1 VIVVIDSS
9 IWISAIEYGG
19 TPAAAV
25 ERAVKSD
32 VLATCSEID
41 NEVFRILS
49 RKFGRD
55 PDFAQDR
62 FQVHLI
68 EALRIQITGEVS
80 GVCRDRNDDC
90 ILECALKAK
99 AQFIITGDNDL
110 LFLKEF
116 RNIRILTARQ
126 YLELPPGS

>member
-1 VIVVIDSS
+1 MIVVIDSS

-25 ERAVKSD
+25 ARAVKSD

-55 PDFAQDR
+55 PAVARDR

-68 EALRIQITGEVS
+68 EALRIRITGEVS

-90 ILECALKAK
+90 ILECAFKAS

-110 LFLKEF
+110 LSLKEF
-116 RNIRILTARQ
+116 RNIRILNARQ
-126 YLELPPGS
+126 YLDLPLEP